1 MRIQSFQC
9 RVIGSG
15 HYQKKGLSKAAAE
28 HSFAN
33 RAFTQAQAK
42 VLLAKLC
49 SAALPDT
56 LEFKRSNSGQLTL
69 TGDTKLSAVWN
80 QPLQHNSS
88 REVKKLMKSVCIKWR
103 LILGKHNTLDEFI
116 KIVPMD
122 MVVIFKFFISIIF
135 YY

>member
-28 HSFAN
+28 HSFAK

-49 SAALPDT
+49 SAALLDT
-56 LEFKRSNSGQLTL
+56 LESKGAIQGN
-69 TGDTKLSAVWN
+69 
-80 QPLQHNSS
+80 
-88 REVKKLMKSVCIKWR
+88 
-103 LILGKHNTLDEFI
+103 
-116 KIVPMD
+116 
-122 MVVIFKFFISIIF
+122 
-135 YY
+135 